1 MLSSPT
7 QHSLRGNTRGRGQ
20 RSSMSPASHSVWG
33 GGCRKTSLGLTRR
46 RAAFH
51 FPARLK
57 EPRARLFP
65 RSSPAKAV
73 MGQPLV
79 LVALGWIA
87 VLALPLHGFSSPQ
100 NGSSSMNDTWPG
112 PRSFLIKVQEGE
124 YEPIPLSDNDAE
136 NDSEI
141 GSASSSLSRTRSL
154 PKYGLVED
162 VERLLF
168 SGWLTYFVPGVYTL
182 VVFLSLPLNI
192 TAIFLFLQK
201 MKVKKPAIMYMLN
214 LAFAD
219 VLFASVLPFRIVY
232 SFSGNHWPFGPAM
245 CNFVTATFYCNM
257 YCSILLMTVISID
270 RFLAV
275 VYPMQ
280 SLSWRTL
287 RRASVVCVA
296 IWLVS
301 IAGVVPLLIAEQT
314 TNIIPLNITTCHDVL
329 KESDLQAYYRIFFI
343 ILFSFFFFVPLIVCT
358 ICYVCIIWCLSS
370 SNIAVKSG
378 KRTRALLLSVAVLS
392 IFIVCFGPT
401 NLLLLVHYVHFSYS
415 NYTGNI
421 YFAYLLCV
429 CISSI
434 SCCIDPLIYYYASS
448 ECQRQLSNLLCCR
461 KDSELRS
468 LTSDNPLGS
477 RTSQRVTGTSTIDNS
492 LYRKLLA

>member
-1 MLSSPT
+1 M
-7 QHSLRGNTRGRGQ
+7 
-20 RSSMSPASHSVWG
+20 
-33 GGCRKTSLGLTRR
+33 GL
-46 RAAFH
+46 
-51 FPARLK
+51 
-57 EPRARLFP
+57 
-65 RSSPAKAV
+65 
-73 MGQPLV
+73 PLV
-79 LVALGWIA
+79 LVALA
-87 VLALPLHGFSSPQ
+87 VLAVPSHGFSSRR
-100 NGSSSMNDTWPG
+100 NGSSSMNETWAG
-112 PRSFLIKVQEGE
+112 PRSFPWREEKDE

-136 NDSEI
+136 NDMDI
-141 GSASSSLSRTRSL
+141 GSGSSSQSRARNF
-154 PKYGLVED
+154 PKYALVKDVED
-162 VERLLF
+162 FLL
-168 SGWLTYFVPGVYTL
+168 SGWLTSFVPGVYTL
-182 VVFLSLPLNI
+182 VVSFSLPLNI
-192 TAIFLFLQK
+192 TAIFLFLLK
-201 MKVKKPAIMYMLN
+201 MKVKKPAVIYMLN

-232 SFSGNHWPFGPAM
+232 HFSGNHWPFGPAM
-245 CNFVTATFYCNM
+245 CRFVTATFYCNM

-301 IAGVVPLLIAEQT
+301 LAGVVPLFITEQT
-314 TNIIPLNITTCHDVL
+314 RNILPLNITTCHDVL
-329 KESDLQAYYRIFFI
+329 NESDLQGYYRIFFTVF
-343 ILFSFFFFVPLIVCT
+343 FSFFFFVPLIVCT
-358 ICYVCIIWCLSS
+358 FCYVRIIWCLSS

-378 KRTRALLLSVAVLS
+378 KRRRALLLSVAVLS
-392 IFIVCFGPT
+392 IFIICFGPT
-401 NLLLLVHYVHFSYS
+401 NLLLLVHYAHFAYS
-415 NYTGNI
+415 NYSGSI

-429 CISSI
+429 CISSV

-448 ECQRQLSNLLCCR
+448 ECQRQLRNLLCCR
-461 KDSELRS
+461 KDSELCS

>member
-1 MLSSPT
+1 
-7 QHSLRGNTRGRGQ
+7 
-20 RSSMSPASHSVWG
+20 
-33 GGCRKTSLGLTRR
+33 
-46 RAAFH
+46 
-51 FPARLK
+51 
-57 EPRARLFP
+57 
-65 RSSPAKAV
+65 

-79 LVALGWIA
+79 LVALGWMA
-87 VLALPLHGFSSPQ
+87 VLALPLHGFSSPR
-100 NGSSSMNDTWPG
+100 NGSSFMNDSWAR
-112 PRSFLIKVQEGE
+112 PRSFPIKVQEEE

-136 NDSEI
+136 NDLEI
-141 GSASSSLSRTRSL
+141 GSGFSSQSRMRSL

-182 VVFLSLPLNI
+182 VASLSLPLNI
-192 TAIFLFLQK
+192 TAIFLFLLK
-201 MKVKKPAIMYMLN
+201 IKVKKPAIMYMLN

-245 CNFVTATFYCNM
+245 CKFVTATFYCNM

-301 IAGVVPLLIAEQT
+301 IAGVVPLLITEQT
-314 TNIIPLNITTCHDVL
+314 TNILPLNITTCHDVL
-329 KESDLQAYYRIFFI
+329 KESDLQAYYRIFFT

-378 KRTRALLLSVAVLS
+378 KRTRALLLSVAVLF

-401 NLLLLVHYVHFSYS
+401 NLLLLVHYVRFSDS
-415 NYTGNI
+415 NYTGNV

-429 CISSI
+429 CISSV

>member
-1 MLSSPT
+1 
-7 QHSLRGNTRGRGQ
+7 
-20 RSSMSPASHSVWG
+20 
-33 GGCRKTSLGLTRR
+33 
-46 RAAFH
+46 
-51 FPARLK
+51 
-57 EPRARLFP
+57 
-65 RSSPAKAV
+65 
-73 MGQPLV
+73 MGPPLV

-87 VLALPLHGFSSPQ
+87 VLALPLHGFSPAG
-100 NGSSSMNDTWPG
+100 NGASFRNDTESILRTFPMG
-112 PRSFLIKVQEGE
+112 VQKEK
-124 YEPIPLSDNDAE
+124 YEQIPVLDNDAE

-141 GSASSSLSRTRSL
+141 GSGSISHSRTRPL
-154 PKYGLVED
+154 PKYVLREGVED
-162 VERLLF
+162 YLR

-182 VVFLSLPLNI
+182 VASLSLPLNI
-192 TAIFLFLQK
+192 TAIFLFLLK
-201 MKVKKPAIMYMLN
+201 MKVKKPAVVYMLN

-219 VLFASVLPFRIVY
+219 VLFACVLPFRIVY
-232 SFSGNHWPFGPAM
+232 HFSGNDWPFGPAM
-245 CNFVTATFYCNM
+245 CRFVTATFYCNM

-301 IAGVVPLLIAEQT
+301 IAAVVPLFITEQT
-314 TNIIPLNITTCHDVL
+314 RNILPLNITTCHDVL
-329 KESDLQAYYRIFFI
+329 NESDLQAYYRIFFTI
-343 ILFSFFFFVPLIVCT
+343 FFSFFFFVPLIVCT
-358 ICYVCIIWCLSS
+358 VCYVCIIWCLSS
-370 SNIAVKSG
+370 SNIAIKSG
-378 KRTRALLLSVAVLS
+378 KRGRALLLSVAVLS
-392 IFIVCFGPT
+392 IFIICFGPT
-401 NLLLLVHYVHFSYS
+401 NLLLLVHYAHFAYS

-421 YFAYLLCV
+421 YFAYLLSV
-429 CISSI
+429 CISSV

-461 KDSELRS
+461 KDSELCS

-492 LYRKLLA
+492 LYRKLLT

>member
-1 MLSSPT
+1 
-7 QHSLRGNTRGRGQ
+7 
-20 RSSMSPASHSVWG
+20 
-33 GGCRKTSLGLTRR
+33 
-46 RAAFH
+46 
-51 FPARLK
+51 
-57 EPRARLFP
+57 
-65 RSSPAKAV
+65 

-87 VLALPLHGFSSPQ
+87 VLALPLRGFSSPR
-100 NGSSSMNDTWPG
+100 NGSSSMNDTRAG
-112 PRSFLIKVQEGE
+112 PRSFPLRIQGEE
-124 YEPIPLSDNDAE
+124 YEPIPLFDNDAE
-136 NDSEI
+136 NDLEI
-141 GSASSSLSRTRSL
+141 GSASSSQSRTRNL
-154 PKYGLVED
+154 PKYVLGKDLED
-162 VERLLF
+162 YLC
-168 SGWLTYFVPGVYTL
+168 SGWLTHFVPGVYTL
-182 VVFLSLPLNI
+182 VVSLSLPLNI
-192 TAIFLFLQK
+192 TAIFLFLLK
-201 MKVKKPAIMYMLN
+201 MKVKKPAVMYMLN

-219 VLFASVLPFRIVY
+219 ILFASVLPFRIVY
-232 SFSGNHWPFGPAM
+232 HFSGNHWPFGSAM
-245 CNFVTATFYCNM
+245 CRFVTATFYCNM

-287 RRASVVCVA
+287 RRASVACVA

-301 IAGVVPLLIAEQT
+301 IAGVVPLFITEQT
-314 TNIIPLNITTCHDVL
+314 KNILPLNITTCHDVL
-329 KESDLQAYYRIFFI
+329 NESDLQAYYRIFFTI
-343 ILFSFFFFVPLIVCT
+343 FFSLFFFVPLIVCSV
-358 ICYVCIIWCLSS
+358 CYVCIIWCLSS

-392 IFIVCFGPT
+392 IFIICFGPT
-401 NLLLLVHYVHFSYS
+401 NLLLLVHYAHFAYS

-429 CISSI
+429 CISSV

-448 ECQRQLSNLLCCR
+448 ECQRKLSNLLRCR
-461 KDSELRS
+461 KDSELCS

-477 RTSQRVTGTSTIDNS
+477 RTSQRATGTSTIDNS